1 MTYPSE
7 KADSLEMYVRRTFTL
22 TSSAAHVYAGLRWLE
37 RDDRSGFCRTV
48 IKGHRDIAKAVRVNK
63 CTVNHALLELQEKGL
78 IDLIL
83 GNSIR
88 SKKEATSVRR
98 RTLEEIKARFMVGDD
113 VAHRLARELSKRSF
127 IFNGK
132 LVHPTWTPGH
142 TGRISSSKPNV
153 QGLKSKERLA
163 GLLVR
168 MKPGFVLVH
177 SDIKQAEPSLIKHVL
192 GISTTRD
199 IYGEYMTAT
208 GCCRDDAKKVVNTLS
223 YCKHS
228 LACFGHWP
236 MEAQV
241 VLCDYVEALSDY
253 KDKLYH
259 ESIKARAVT
268 TLTGR
273 TISAEN
279 RTKQTRL
286 HRGVFLNWRIQGTV
300 ADVINTAAINLLE
313 HADVLVPVHDA
324 LYVIIPPDKADIV
337 EKLIQN
343 EARKAGLSL
352 SLHVIIYPVTQS
364 PADVASTQAKR
375 LPTKPQS
382 QAERRSTPLRPSL
395 GGIEYGKPYSLT
407 GLNGDFAVRK
417 TVQLNK

>member
-1 MTYPSE
+1 MIYPSE

-127 IFNGK
+127 KFDGK
-132 LVHPTWTPGH
+132 LFHPTWTPGH
-142 TGRISSSKPNV
+142 TGRISSSQPNV
-153 QGLKSKERLA
+153 QGFKSKERLA
-163 GLLVR
+163 GLLAR

-177 SDIKQAEPSLIKHVL
+177 ADIKQAEPTLIKHVL
-192 GISTTRD
+192 GIPNTRD
-199 IYGEYMTAT
+199 IYADYATAA
-208 GCCRDDAKKVVNTLS
+208 GCSRDEAKKPVNTLS
-223 YCKHS
+223 YCRRS
-228 LACFGHWP
+228 LACFGHWL
-236 MEAQV
+236 MEAQD
-241 VLCDYVEALSDY
+241 VLRDYAQALDAY
-253 KDKLYH
+253 KIDLY
-259 ESIKARAVT
+259 EKSIKSRSVT

-279 RTKQTRL
+279 RTKQTRV
-286 HRGVFLNWRIQGTV
+286 HRGHYLNWRIQGTI
-300 ADVINTAAINLLE
+300 ADVINAAALNLLE
-313 HADVLVPVHDA
+313 HVDVLIPVHDA
-324 LYVIIPPDKADIV
+324 LYVIIPQDKAAVV
-337 EKLIQN
+337 EKLIH
-343 EARKAGLSL
+343 EEGRKAGLSL
-352 SLHVIIYPVTQS
+352 SLHVIIYTATQS
-364 PADVASTQAKR
+364 PAHGASTQAKQ
-375 LPTKPQS
+375 LPAKPAS
-382 QAERRSTPLRPSL
+382 LTECRSTLLRPSF
-395 GGIEYGKPYSLT
+395 GGIESQKWDSLT
-407 GLNGDFAVRK
+407 GFEGRLAVPK
-417 TVQLNK
+417 MGQLNK